1 MGLASIRA
9 LHWTAEG
16 ELSPSDRLDLL
27 RSLVVHCSVP
37 EVQYE
42 LVRTVEL
49 LSVTQLDVSRQVT
62 LS

>member
-9 LHWTAEG
+9 LQWTAEG

-27 RSLVVHCSVP
+27 RSLVHCSVP

-42 LVRTVEL
+42 LVRAVEL
-49 LSVTQLDVSRQVT
+49 LSVTQLDVSSQVT